1 MLALGLFLLPLSSLT
16 LLQQGLGKEDV
27 TEANVEKVKSVVAR
41 QEESKVKT
49 QWVNRDNLV
58 KAVPVPAV
66 SRRSQPPLLV
76 LSGTILP
83 MQ

>member
-1 MLALGLFLLPLSSLT
+1 M
-16 LLQQGLGKEDV
+16 KI
-27 TEANVEKVKSVVAR
+27 
-41 QEESKVKT
+41 

-58 KAVPVPAV
+58 KTGPVLAA

-83 MQ
+83 KLQFLAGLPGALGGRC

>member
-1 MLALGLFLLPLSSLT
+1 M
-16 LLQQGLGKEDV
+16 KI
-27 TEANVEKVKSVVAR
+27 
-41 QEESKVKT
+41 

-58 KAVPVPAV
+58 KTGPVLAA

-83 MQ
+83 KLQFLAGLPGALGGRCWFHLRLRQ